1 MNTPS
6 WRQRL
11 ILTLPGQLLRPLS
24 LLPRPIT
31 QQGFALLCNQFFSAA
46 LAADELNFLDRR
58 VLCIALDDAGIS
70 LSLSLAGKRLRSS
83 NAEQP
88 ADVTIRGN
96 TYDLMLMMS
105 QREDA
110 DTLFFQRRLRL
121 EGDTELGLHL
131 KNFLDAWEPPASV
144 RLLQQITAT
153 GVLWAERFMEEDQ
166 HVSLIQ
172 PHQTNNHRRGRSA

>member
-1 MNTPS
+1 MTTPS

-31 QQGFALLCNQFFSAA
+31 QQGFVLLCNQFFSAA
-46 LAADELNFLDRR
+46 LAADELDFLDRR
-58 VLCIALDDAGIS
+58 VLCIALDDAGIA
-70 LSLSLAGKRLRSS
+70 LSLSLADKRLRSI

-88 ADVTIRGN
+88 ADVTIRGT

-153 GVLWAERFMEEDQ
+153 GVSWAERFMEDGQ
-166 HVSLIQ
+166 RAPLIQ
-172 PHQTNNHRRGRSA
+172 PDQTNNHRRDRSA

>member
-11 ILTLPGQLLRPLS
+11 IHTLPGQLLRPLS
-24 LLPRPIT
+24 LLPRPFT
-31 QQGFALLCNQFFSAA
+31 QQGFVLLCNQFFSVA
-46 LAADELNFLDRR
+46 LAADELDFLDRR
-58 VLCIALDDAGIS
+58 VLCIALDDAGIA
-70 LSLSLAGKRLRSS
+70 LSLSLTDKRLRSI
-83 NAEQP
+83 NAQQP
-88 ADVTIRGN
+88 ADVTIRGT

-105 QREDA
+105 QQEDA

-153 GVLWAERFMEEDQ
+153 GVSWAERFMEADRRAP
-166 HVSLIQ
+166 LIQ
-172 PHQTNNHRRGRSA
+172 PDRTNIHRRDRSA